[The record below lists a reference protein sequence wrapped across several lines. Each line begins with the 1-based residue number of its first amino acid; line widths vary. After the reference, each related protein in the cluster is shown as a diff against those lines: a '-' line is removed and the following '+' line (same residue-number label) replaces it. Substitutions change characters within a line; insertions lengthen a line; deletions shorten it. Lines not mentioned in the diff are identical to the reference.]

1 MRIAFVGKGG
11 SGKTTIASLFTEYI
25 ASKDSRVLALDA
37 DINQHLGGAL
47 GFKGNLRSMGLEFDE
62 IKKHLRGSNTRFT
75 AKQMS
80 KTTPPGSGSKF
91 ITLEKDDWFIRR
103 YTQKT
108 SGVMLGGAGD
118 IPKGNVGVRCYHG
131 LNGSIELILGH
142 MLDAKDDVVVVDM
155 TAGADAFSSSLFAK
169 VDALV
174 LVVEPTLKSLS
185 VYDQFLPNIE
195 EYTIPFL
202 IVGNKI
208 QDADDKRFIEQKV
221 GNLTACFQQSDFVR
235 KRERGVGMSITKL
248 EPESQSQLDRLVAAT
263 RAIPRDWAALEQ
275 RSHILHHK
283 NADDWQGES
292 AHAHIDPAFSLQ
304 EFAATKI

>member
-11 SGKTTIASLFTEYI
+11 SGKTTAASLFAEYI
-25 ASKDSRVLALDA
+25 ASQGGRVLALDA
-37 DINQHLGGAL
+37 DINQHLSGAL
-47 GFKGNLRSMGLEFDE
+47 GFTGTLKSMGLEFDE
-62 IKKHLRGSNTRFT
+62 IKKHLRGSNIRFT
-75 AKQMS
+75 TEQMS
-80 KTTPPGSGSKF
+80 KTTPPGSGSQF
-91 ITLEKDDWFIRR
+91 VTLEKNDWFIHR
-103 YTQKT
+103 YTQKA

-131 LNGSIELILGH
+131 LNGSIELVLGH
-142 MLDAKDDVVVVDM
+142 MLDTKDDVVVVDM

-185 VYDQFLPNIE
+185 VYDQFLPNVK
-195 EYTIPFL
+195 EYNIPFL

-208 QDADDKRFIEQKV
+208 QDTDDKRFIEQKV
-221 GNLTACFQQSDFVR
+221 GNLTACFRQSNFVR
-235 KRERGVGMSITKL
+235 KRERGVRASISEL
-248 EPESQSQLDRLVAAT
+248 EPEIQSQLDRLVAAT
-263 RAIPRDWAALEQ
+263 RAIHRDWDALEQ
-275 RSHILHHK
+275 RSHILHRK

-304 EFAATKI
+304 EFAAIKI